1 VAAKKNMVELD
12 QLMTSQNRSMQQLN
26 TENGDLKAKLAS
38 TEGDLT
44 SVQTLLGKVESEH
57 STCESGRNA
66 LERIIAELKGKL
78 GNCESRLE
86 LMGNEKSGNA
96 QKLVRLTADLREL
109 QQQLENSQ
117 AAENRLKSD
126 SEAREKQMKIALN
139 DLQVLYEK
147 ALQEASDNLTAG
159 RSLVNAAAG
168 YVVGRKGVGMVVRT
182 VAEGAGNLSAR
193 TAKSQDFLVKHL
205 TPGGSAL
212 ACGKIDAGDIVVAVD
227 GVRIA
232 GLRIEEVQNLI
243 LGPEATTVT
252 ITCLKLSPTGGQRC
266 SVQLMRGDPGTG
278 ANKPF
283 TELAKEAIDALE
295 SVHHEADQVKTKCKI
310 LEEQISDLRTR
321 IVELESIVGSR
332 EHSVSQLQAEIAAT
346 KSIAAAFERDKGIA
360 MDMLKDLKEKHCT
373 CEDGRK
379 ALHLQ
384 IADLSA
390 TVQV

>member
-12 QLMTSQNRSMQQLN
+12 QLMTSQNRSMQQLD
-26 TENGDLKAKLAS
+26 TENRDLKAKLAS
-38 TEGDLT
+38 TEGNLT
-44 SVQTLLGKVESEH
+44 SVQTLLGRLESEH
-57 STCESGRNA
+57 STCESNRNA
-66 LERIIAELKGKL
+66 LERMIAEMKGKL
-78 GNCESRLE
+78 GNCESRIE

-117 AAENRLKSD
+117 AAERGLKSE
-126 SEAREKQMKIALN
+126 SEARERHMKIALN
-139 DLQVLYEK
+139 DLQVMYEK

-159 RSLVNAAAG
+159 RSLLNAAAG

-193 TAKSQDFLVKHL
+193 AAKSQDFLVKHL

-252 ITCLKLSPTGGQRC
+252 ITFLKLSPTGGQRC
-266 SVQLMRGDPGTG
+266 SVQLMRGDHGTVG
-278 ANKPF
+278 NKPF

-295 SVHHEADQVKTKCKI
+295 TVHHEADRAKMKCKT
-310 LEEQISDLRTR
+310 LEDEISDLKTR
-321 IVELESIVGSR
+321 IVELESIVESR
-332 EHSVSQLQAEIAAT
+332 EHSVSQLQAEISAT

-360 MDMLKDLKEKHCT
+360 MEMLKDLKEIHCN
-373 CEDGRK
+373 CEEGRK
-379 ALHLQ
+379 ALNLQ
-384 IADLSA
+384 IADLTT